1 MIQFSDARQPR
12 RARFKY
18 HFMMTIFQRSYSL
31 INQSTYT
38 LINSLINSLI
48 NYLLCVASLGCR
60 SGLYLILIC
69 SSQSG
74 WCFHQNMNNVL
85 VGNKVTTYWNLN
97 RAICLTSPC
106 ISDSSK
112 TSHSFVL
119 PKLAGHQIWR
129 ELQMALF

>member
-1 MIQFSDARQPR
+1 MIQFSAARQPR

-18 HFMMTIFQRSYSL
+18 HFMMTIFQRSYLSLNQSSNTLIKSL
-31 INQSTYT
+31 IDYQ
-38 LINSLINSLI
+38 
-48 NYLLCVASLGCR
+48 LCVASLGCR